1 MLVAIVSRK
10 SSMKLINKLKLKNFK
25 KFEFFE
31 IEFDDEINLII
42 GDNEAGKS
50 TILSAIDLVL
60 SGSRHK
66 IEAIGLENMFNE
78 KVINDYLN
86 SSRNYTKLPE
96 LHIEVYLNEQ
106 NNDKTSGRNN
116 SDKIECD
123 GLRLRITPNDDYS
136 KNIIDILKDPN
147 CVFPF
152 EFYTISFSTFS
163 DNSYNSF
170 AKYLKHIFIDN
181 SAVNSEYA
189 MKEYV
194 KDIYNSSISDAIEKH
209 KHHYEYR
216 NHKESFKNNALKDLN
231 SRVGNYTFSL
241 KNNSKSNLDN
251 DLTIYEN
258 NISIDN
264 KGKGKQAIIKTEL
277 ALNRNIKDLD
287 ILLIEEPENHLSH
300 TNTRR
305 LIEKIKST
313 TNKQIFL
320 TTHSN
325 LISTRLDLRKSI
337 LINSTDN
344 KAIKLSNLP
353 EKTAIFFIKAPD
365 NNILEFILSNKN
377 ILVEGDAEF
386 LLIDKFSQ
394 IELGQNLHNLN
405 INVLSVDGTSFSH
418 YLEISKLLNIRTCVI
433 TDNDKH
439 NESEMYEKFKVYK
452 LDNISVFYD
461 KDPNRSTFEICMYQD
476 NITLCD
482 TLFKT
487 PRRKLPIQEYM
498 LKNKTDTA
506 YALLKDNSII
516 TIPSYIEDAL
526 KWINQ

>member
-1 MLVAIVSRK
+1 
-10 SSMKLINKLKLKNFK
+10 MKLIKKLKLVNFK
-25 KFEFFE
+25 KFNSFE
-31 IEFDDEINLII
+31 IDFDDEVNIII

-66 IEAIGLENMFNE
+66 IETIGIENIFNE

-86 SSRNYTKLPE
+86 SSRNYSKLPQ

-106 NNDKTSGRNN
+106 NNDKTSGKNN
-116 SDKIECD
+116 SDKLECD
-123 GLRLRITPNDDYS
+123 GLRLKIIPNDEYS
-136 KNIIDILKDPN
+136 KNIIDILKNRN

-152 EFYTISFSTFS
+152 EFYSISFTTFN
-163 DNSYNSF
+163 DISYNSF

-181 SAVNSEYA
+181 SSVNAEYA

-216 NHKESFKNNALKDLN
+216 NHKENFKNSALKDLN
-231 SRVGNYTFSL
+231 KRVGNYSFSL

-251 DLTIYEN
+251 DLTIYED

-300 TNTRR
+300 TNTRK

-313 TNKQIFL
+313 TNKQVFI

-337 LINSTDN
+337 LINSSDN
-344 KAIKLSNLP
+344 KAIKLSQLP
-353 EKTAIFFIKAPD
+353 ERTAIFFIKAPD

-386 LLIDKFSQ
+386 LLIDKFSNQ
-394 IELGQNLHNLN
+394 ILSNNLHSLN
-405 INVLSVDGTSFSH
+405 INVISVDGTSFSH
-418 YLEISKLLNIRTCVI
+418 YLEISKLLNIKSCVI
-433 TDNDKH
+433 TDNDSQ
-439 NESEMYEKFKVYK
+439 SEKDMIEKFKEYNLNNVG
-452 LDNISVFYD
+452 VFFD
-461 KDPNRSTFEICMYQD
+461 KDSSRRTFEICIYQD
-476 NITLCD
+476 NKTLCD
-482 TLFKT
+482 SLFTTSK
-487 PRRKLPIQEYM
+487 RKLSIQEYM
-498 LKNKTDTA
+498 LKNKTESA
-506 YALLKDNSII
+506 YTLLLDKS
-516 TIPSYIEDAL
+516 TLKIPNYIEDAL
-526 KWINQ
+526 KWISQ

>member
-1 MLVAIVSRK
+1 
-10 SSMKLINKLKLKNFK
+10 MKLIKKLKLVNFK
-25 KFEFFE
+25 KFNSFE
-31 IEFDDEINLII
+31 IDFDDEVNIII

-66 IEAIGLENMFNE
+66 IEAIGIENIFNE

-86 SSRNYTKLPE
+86 SSRNYSKLPQ

-106 NNDKTSGRNN
+106 NNDKTSGKNN
-116 SDKIECD
+116 SDKLECD
-123 GLRLRITPNDDYS
+123 GLRLKIIPNDEYS

-152 EFYTISFSTFS
+152 EFYSISFTTFN
-163 DNSYNSF
+163 DISYNSF

-181 SAVNSEYA
+181 SSVNAEYA

-216 NHKESFKNNALKDLN
+216 NHKENFKNSALKDLN
-231 SRVGNYTFSL
+231 KRVGNYSFSL

-251 DLTIYEN
+251 DLTIYED

-300 TNTRR
+300 TNTRK

-313 TNKQIFL
+313 TNKQVFI

-337 LINSTDN
+337 LINSSDN
-344 KAIKLSNLP
+344 KAIKLSQLP
-353 EKTAIFFIKAPD
+353 ERTAIFFIKAPD

-386 LLIDKFSQ
+386 LLIDKFSNQ
-394 IELGQNLHNLN
+394 ILSNNLHSLN
-405 INVLSVDGTSFSH
+405 INVISVDGTSFSH
-418 YLEISKLLNIRTCVI
+418 YLEISKLLNIKSCVI
-433 TDNDKH
+433 TDNDSQ
-439 NESEMYEKFKVYK
+439 SEKEMIEKFKEYNLNNVG
-452 LDNISVFYD
+452 VFFD
-461 KDPNRSTFEICMYQD
+461 KDSSRRTFEICIYQD
-476 NITLCD
+476 NKTLCD
-482 TLFKT
+482 SLFTTSK
-487 PRRKLPIQEYM
+487 RKLPIQEYM
-498 LKNKTDTA
+498 LKNKTESA
-506 YALLKDNSII
+506 YTLLLDKS
-516 TIPSYIEDAL
+516 TLKIPNYIEDAL
-526 KWINQ
+526 KWISQ